1 MNDEYLKKLYAYIGS
16 QDSEYH
22 SRTTY
27 DDFKSKMGSEDY
39 SNKVHGY
46 IKGIDSEFRSLEDFN
61 SMIKKKS
68 SNWGST
74 LGSGSSVSQKTERK
88 ATKEIAK
95 TKDLRNVADKGS
107 EIFTGYPGKE
117 KNQYEFSNGNWY
129 ELNPEVEKTIKKSK
143 ESYVPVGGLPMGGGM
158 FVNPSGE
165 GQDFATPG
173 TSKNSLDAIKN
184 VPKKRIIKD
193 DARIKALNKQFG
205 KNASLD
211 ADYETFGD
219 YDNSPEKKDNKYRI
233 KNNSWE
239 RLVPGATEWSLISN
253 EGSISALNRRYGKN
267 IDAKKTIVVKPKEI
281 DPFLK
286 VNSNFLAQSEE
297 SAQQMLEKNFKGM
310 GFTFEQIGAGDYIK
324 VTPNNGVPSQTFS
337 FNNVGNS
344 TRGAFSSPTGMDIGN
359 SNSKELEKNAD
370 QSVKLQSY
378 LRLNASAENE
388 DDLSAVNRIKN
399 NTSSKK
405 ESNLDI
411 KSAIENNKYYE
422 SEDYKNA
429 FKELTFQQKR
439 EEIKRRR
446 SENANLSSTAGT
458 GLAGKLATAIFGE
471 DEKYYENANTLKKF
485 ENKLNNSE
493 EYKLFLSEQ
502 KKYDAQKGEKYDKL
516 YDEYIIATRSGDK
529 EAIKTAKAK
538 IEGGYSKDLIGDN
551 LNHMTGTQYDL
562 QRDIN
567 NFNKRKEKLQLDAKN
582 GNLTQEQYNDA
593 VESLSSEA
601 QRLDVAAKNVAATQ
615 KRMNA
620 LAGVYVAEK
629 AKSGGFFG
637 NFTNAFV
644 VAMDEVREPLSYI
657 VPALGKDL
665 SGEEEK
671 KIATEA
677 QIITPQQRQ
686 YYKDKG
692 YNEQEIKNIF
702 LNNAQKNAIAANKR
716 AIIET
721 FGSDLTTE
729 ESKQNLGFVGQSL
742 VGVAASLPSML
753 TRAIPIVGQIA
764 AFGSMANMSY
774 NAINEEMLND
784 TDFETTSEADRALVA
799 VPYAVVMGALENIG
813 LKNMT
818 AGKSAIL
825 GKYVLG
831 QFAKIVPK
839 KLGKEA
845 VENIVNKEVKS
856 LVGKGVLKVV
866 SGGFAEAETGAL
878 QTLVAD
884 IGIKKAYNSIRAA
897 YTGEDLKEL
906 TGGEAFGTPKSFSEG
921 LMAVGEGALAEAIG
935 GFAMSTVM
943 VGAQGLING
952 KISLYNEEDLK
963 FFKDFSSDQEF
974 KKLIVSNLKTQ
985 MLNGTMTKGEAQ
997 SALND
1002 INLVDGVFNSIDENI
1017 SDEAKLIAFNLINE
1031 RNRLKKEVVGKDP
1044 ALSKEK
1050 NDRIKDI
1057 NDKLGTLPL
1066 QVLVDNNI
1074 ERATKLENA
1083 LKQKGA
1089 VIIDGEKINRKAAQ
1103 TELNKINQKVEDA
1116 EKKQEEDAIKATI
1129 PEEISSLK
1137 DDEPFTKRVETLEEI
1152 PEEFRDRAQLLPLTE
1167 VETRKN
1173 IFGLPIG
1180 KKGSKLVGGG
1190 YTYTLTG
1197 KEAKDYAIQEQAA
1210 GEVPVQPT
1218 TAVGEEVVQGEPT
1231 AESQVLTEE
1240 GKAEEVRSSIE
1251 TEKNSIEDNLQS
1263 LQKNLEDATSKED
1276 RSYYETEINL
1286 KEQELELFN
1295 SNPIEYVKSKLEYF
1309 SEKDENGEL
1318 ITPYS
1323 YNKYKDLYDA
1333 LTTEAT
1339 TEVKAEEVVLTEKQR
1354 IEAEI
1359 AKKKKGKTPKYA
1371 RNVAALITPATTRNF
1386 DSTTKRMQKLS
1397 LKYDALVK
1405 KMEKSKVVT
1414 NEDEKE
1420 LKKLENQ
1427 ILGQVKKEITEG
1439 ISKIKGVEVLFRD
1452 NYSGAWGGVAE
1463 PSMNMSLKITE
1474 DADTEAI
1481 SRLLQE
1487 FGEKYS
1493 QDAIIIETT
1502 SEFSDDIINEKIK
1515 PKFSYSDNRGFL
1527 HYPQIF
1533 YKFASTPTAKQLADL
1548 GKLLK
1553 ENGIN
1558 DYSFNNNELKVSI
1571 ISFEGNQTETQLK
1584 QDYEKR
1590 HEKIKQSVIN
1600 ALGLTEDGDVVSTEV
1615 RYRKSRYVGSK
1626 NDGDTST
1633 EERPYDRSDI
1643 FKEVKEDV
1651 IKAQE
1656 EGLELGSI
1664 RDKQI
1669 ALQEKGRDLNSAE
1682 KRRLAKLTSTVQPIV
1697 QETFETK
1704 EKDFEEAKKEVESIA
1719 DKAIR
1724 RLKGFVSKFAIKRPT
1739 RASVKT
1745 LRWYSADT
1753 EKLGDGARVNII
1765 VPTNEEANL
1774 VFKNIDEGNK
1784 KDSQLRRINE
1794 ATELGYPK
1802 RLIEIRAKNGVIS
1815 EIQVMTPEGYLAK
1828 DGYKF
1833 FPPEQQEEAK
1843 QKLEETQQKF
1853 GWAIPDGLGH
1863 YFYEIERDFNV
1874 DKSLREEAK
1883 RLSLKYYNAFL
1894 NNVKWD
1900 EQQFADEMSAFKDRV
1915 DSDKKIGWDAGN
1927 EGKSPKSLDA
1937 FLNKEKAAPVV
1948 KAGATKARG
1957 KQTTTAKKEAP
1968 TKFSWKNI
1976 KEEKSDVIIFMK
1988 QLQVTKLNELQK
2000 IEEPS
2005 DEEII
2010 KINELKA
2017 KIKSA
2022 NTVLNARERQAIPET
2037 IIVEKPKPKSEPID
2051 KGTRVRGSGTTEFSI
2066 VIDEKK
2072 GTARVQLKKVGTF
2085 TPKRA
2090 TPEANL
2096 IIQTDDKRGRFVE
2109 TKNKTKVYIDD
2120 VITPAKVET
2129 TKAKVTTKSTV
2140 KAAPVKKKVKVEA
2153 EPVKEETEAE
2163 KISRGAEMLKNMS
2176 EDERDIF
2183 LEDWID
2189 GNIPRES
2196 LPGGNMARN
2205 LYEAKKLVPK
2215 PTSKPKRTTIDNAF
2229 SLSMDQGFVIN
2240 IDGVVYGLNK
2250 YEDPDA
2256 TSEATD
2262 NYGDPKQYV
2271 WAYTDMSKGDEVIET
2286 WYSDIDELI
2295 NEIKSLKEEA
2305 PAPAKEST
2313 TGEDTI
2319 FNNIEVIQKEI
2330 DDINKDIET
2339 AKENARKEILPI
2351 REQIKVLKQA
2361 IGKEG
2366 TIMDLEADIEDAEL
2380 ILKEELYGKE
2390 NDTYKGLVSDLNK
2403 KAQEL
2408 QEEFNKL
2415 GSLKISSAENK
2426 TRLSE
2431 YIDDAIAKLNSLNK
2445 FTYAGIGVGTSIAT
2459 MKLILKG
2466 INALVKAAESISL
2479 DEAIARMYTKHKK
2492 RHPKVK
2498 REQFIKEI
2506 NDFLDSTFVKQKTNK
2521 QDLQDTQ
2528 DRLAEFKEAVKLAI
2542 SLDRKESEK
2551 LRIEAERVVRKMLTG
2566 KVDTLDSIQMK
2577 SIMLRLAKFNVLSQ
2591 RQYDKFIDYV
2601 DKIIGIAGYDAKVDK
2616 ANINRKNAKKNLP
2629 KLGDISSDLLDPLS
2643 RLLSINAKLIPSDVF
2658 ESYSEIVEML
2668 SQRDAVLKLNK
2679 RDDLNK
2685 SIDKI
2690 IESIESNEQR
2700 VSDLKEL
2707 YDNFEDKVVE
2717 DKVVNYA
2724 ETLDEM
2730 LKVGIINQSEHKLMK
2745 TFKSKIQGPKV
2756 KAKMTEQE
2764 IADEKVELINEINN
2778 TTITLDEI
2786 VGDEFRLERDLI
2798 KRLQELLKNKKTLES
2813 LNNKDLKDL
2822 LRVIDNIN
2830 NGFVSNA
2837 TQEMVEKLNFI
2848 EKSIL
2853 LESSIPE
2860 NFKNIAKKINQ
2871 TLAKRVSKRINV
2883 APLFNID
2890 QQLGDFKTKN
2900 IFNSVFNE
2908 SAKAQQGYQSAITLI
2923 QDELDK
2929 IERGIATSFE
2939 NEPNKIILSQFKMMV
2954 YMMQLEYD
2962 SNPTKQEGSK
2972 KQVHQAMKTLDETIK
2987 FAKKNSEKSGYND
3000 LDIAQMESIKKE
3012 FEKNNEID
3020 IDKLY
3025 NSFNEAEKNG
3035 LKKLEEINNRMT
3047 KFATYTATVINGK
3060 KIVPLKN
3067 YISYTVINESDI
3079 LSASETTDQINNINA
3094 NMDPGTVSKNLE
3106 ERDGKAHPVYLNP
3119 FYATNS
3125 SSRSVLLNYHM
3136 TEPVRTARKTLR
3148 NAKTLLE
3155 EKEKNTLKKEMTLD
3169 EKKIFEANI
3178 KDQYDILNAIT
3189 GAYNTATKDLL
3200 ESNFTQSTKWLEFLK
3215 RQGYRS
3221 MLASGTRAAAELS
3234 SNIAFVLLNNPR
3246 DMRRGVSKEIKE
3258 IEGVDRKSIMTN
3270 LKSNV
3275 TSRVQPTSLINSPF
3289 VELTANA
3296 NRSSKSKNTKTEI
3309 RNGVRQAWDE
3319 TGKQYVDVV
3328 AGVADYLISK
3338 PDQVIMRRLWFG
3350 SFSRT
3355 FEKEVGIKPDFDKII
3370 KNDEEYMDKYKDA
3383 LEKATTMADKQVIS
3397 AGSSMNSYMGILQNV
3412 VRQDDKGGVIFVKEF
3427 NRFMNKFTVQE
3438 YYTAREGVRA
3448 LVGNGT
3454 ISREEG
3460 IQVLA
3465 AVTLR
3470 MTIYSVFTRLFS
3482 EGLSVVAR
3490 SLGFGGDDDD
3500 DDKTTKQKISQ
3511 GILSSITTLVFG
3523 RYFGNFIRVAENAL
3537 IELANKEYGEA
3548 IGLRDG
3554 EYDPYKDAIQF
3565 NQLQEGKVDKLTDFV
3580 KVVAGPLSPVIGTA
3594 ELAYKLATSSK
3605 PEGERAK
3612 LTRAKEL
3619 YRRLPLEIG
3628 GLAGVVPF
3636 YKDFRKIVMEGV
3648 YKELKKET
3656 KETAVKKEAEAKVD
3670 AEEIVQKTSILKE
3683 MMDSG
3688 RYTKEG
3694 IKKELRKIKDPE
3706 YRKAERK
3713 IEEDMVKAILDQQ
3726 TIKYSNKEDFEK
3738 REKEKA
3744 KIAFKMY
3751 HKRREESLKILN
3763 ELKNRMKA
3771 LEYDEEY
3778 IVKDSFGS
3786 GDNFGSDGFGGSDKF
3801 GSDSF
3806 GDDNFGSDDD

>member
-39 SNKVHGY
+39 SNKVHSY

-74 LGSGSSVSQKTERK
+74 LGSGSSASQKTERK

-158 FVNPSGE
+158 FINPSGE

-184 VPKKRIIKD
+184 VPKKRVIKD
-193 DARIKALNKQFG
+193 AERIKALNKQFG

-211 ADYETFGD
+211 VDYETFGD

-297 SAQQMLEKNFKGM
+297 SAQEMLEKNFKGM

-344 TRGAFSSPTGMDIGN
+344 TRGAFSSPTGMGIGN
-359 SNSKELEKNAD
+359 SNSKELEKNID
-370 QSVKLQSY
+370 QAVKLQSY

-405 ESNLDI
+405 EFNLDI
-411 KSAIENNKYYE
+411 KSAIENNKYYD

-446 SENANLSSTAGT
+446 SENANLSTTAGT

-471 DEKYYENANTLKKF
+471 DERYYENANTLKKF

-799 VPYAVVMGALENIG
+799 VPYAVVMGYLENVG

-831 QFAKIVPK
+831 QLAKAVPK
-839 KLGKEA
+839 KLGREA

-906 TGGEAFGTPKSFSEG
+906 TGGEAFGTPKTFMEG
-921 LMAVGEGALAEAIG
+921 LAAVGEGAAAEAIG

-1031 RNRLKKEVVGKDP
+1031 RNRLEKEVVGKDP

-1066 QVLVDNNI
+1066 QVLYDNNI

-1103 TELNKINQKVEDA
+1103 TELNKLNQKVEDA
-1116 EKKQEEDAIKATI
+1116 VQKQT
-1129 PEEISSLK
+1129 
-1137 DDEPFTKRVETLEEI
+1137 
-1152 PEEFRDRAQLLPLTE
+1152 
-1167 VETRKN
+1167 
-1173 IFGLPIG
+1173 
-1180 KKGSKLVGGG
+1180 
-1190 YTYTLTG
+1190 
-1197 KEAKDYAIQEQAA
+1197 A
-1210 GEVPVQPT
+1210 GQVPVQPT

-1231 AESQVLTEE
+1231 TEPQVLTEE
-1240 GKAEEVRSSIE
+1240 GKAEEVDALKDVES
-1251 TEKNSIEDNLQS
+1251 TTKA
-1263 LQKNLEDATSKED
+1263 LEDKSSNTTISKV
-1276 RSYYETEINL
+1276 NL
-1286 KEQELELFN
+1286 KEGSKAEKKTLGEGIKQIWENGKEVGAILLETIDGVKNVVSSVFVNENKRKEGIAKKAYLVSAIENGDIKSGEFREDMSKNSFVSNEARLLWESLNKQFN
-1295 SNPIEYVKSKLEYF
+1295 LKKISIEKGKFRYSLTREAISEAYHKAKTDGSNPELVKAVE
-1309 SEKDENGEL
+1309 EL
-1318 ITPYS
+1318 LMP
-1323 YNKYKDLYDA
+1323 
-1333 LTTEAT
+1333 TTEG
-1339 TEVKAEEVVLTEKQR
+1339 KAEEVVLTEKQR

-1405 KMEKSKVVT
+1405 KMEQSKVVT

-1719 DKAIR
+1719 DRAIR

-1765 VPTNEEANL
+1765 VPTDEEANL

-2010 KINELKA
+2010 KINELKT

-2037 IIVEKPKPKSEPID
+2037 VIVEKPKAKAEPIE
-2051 KGTRVRGSGTTEFSI
+2051 KGIRVRSVNNGGTIGEHS
-2066 VIDEKK
+2066 VEVSKD
-2072 GTARVQLKKVGTF
+2072 GVTAKVKLKKIGDII
-2085 TPKRA
+2085 PKQA
-2090 TPEANL
+2090 TTEANL
-2096 IIQTDDKRGRFVE
+2096 IIQTDENKKRFVE

-2129 TKAKVTTKSTV
+2129 IKAKVTTKSTV
-2140 KAAPVKKKVKVEA
+2140 KAAPVKEEKVKA

-2330 DDINKDIET
+2330 DDINEDIET
-2339 AKENARKEILPI
+2339 AKEKARKEILPI

-2426 TRLSE
+2426 NRLSK

-2445 FTYAGIGVGTSIAT
+2445 FTYAGIGVGTSLAT

-2498 REQFIKEI
+2498 RAQFIKEI
-2506 NDFLDSTFVKQKTNK
+2506 NYFLDTTFVKQKTNK
-2521 QDLQDTQ
+2521 QDIQEARDKFVEI
-2528 DRLAEFKEAVKLAI
+2528 REAVRKAKIAVKTESKTLRDNAFDAI
-2542 SLDRKESEK
+2542 RT
-2551 LRIEAERVVRKMLTG
+2551 MLKG
-2566 KVDTLDSIQMK
+2566 KVKDLSAVQMK
-2577 SIMLRLAKFNVLSQ
+2577 SIMLRLARFNVFSQ
-2591 RQYDKFIDYV
+2591 TQYDKFIDYV
-2601 DKIIGIAGYDAKVDK
+2601 DKVIGIADYDKKVND
-2616 ANINRKNAKKNLP
+2616 ANENRKTAKKNLP

-2658 ESYSEIVEML
+2658 ESYYEIVDML
-2668 SQRDAVLKLNK
+2668 SKRDAILELNK

-2685 SIDKI
+2685 SIDEI

-2764 IADEKVELINEINN
+2764 IADEKAELIDEINN

-2786 VGDEFRLERDLI
+2786 VGDEFRLERDLV

-2987 FAKKNSEKSGYND
+2987 FAKRNSEKSGYND

-3012 FEKNNEID
+3012 FEKDGQID

-3106 ERDGKAHPVYLNP
+3106 ERDGKVHPVYLNP

-3155 EKEKNTLKKEMTLD
+3155 EKKGTTT
-3169 EKKIFEANI
+3169 
-3178 KDQYDILNAIT
+3178 DQYDILNAIT

-3215 RQGYRS
+3215 RQGYRA

-3246 DMRRGVSKEIKE
+3246 DMKRGVSKEIKE

-3296 NRSSKSKNTKTEI
+3296 NRSSKSKNTKIEI
-3309 RNGVRQAWDE
+3309 RNGIRQAWDE

-3370 KNDEEYMDKYKDA
+3370 KNDEEYMDKYKNA

-3412 VRQDDKGGVIFVKEF
+3412 VRQDDKGVIIAIKEF

-3537 IELANKEYGEA
+3537 IELANEAYGEA

-3554 EYDPYKDAIQF
+3554 EYDPYRDAIQF
-3565 NQLQEGKVDKLTDFV
+3565 NQLQKGKIDEPTDLV
-3580 KVVAGPLSPVIGTA
+3580 KVIAGPYAPLIGVGELSG
-3594 ELAYKLATSSK
+3594 KLIFGPE

-3628 GLAGVVPF
+3628 GQLGIVPF

-3656 KETAVKKEAEAKVD
+3656 KETAVKKEAEAKAD

-3694 IKKELRKIKDPE
+3694 IRKELRKIKDPE

-3778 IVKDSFGS
+3778 IFKDSFGS

-3806 GDDNFGSDDD
+3806 GDDDFGDDD

>member
-1 MNDEYLKKLYAYIGS
+1 
-16 QDSEYH
+16 
-22 SRTTY
+22 
-27 DDFKSKMGSEDY
+27 
-39 SNKVHGY
+39 
-46 IKGIDSEFRSLEDFN
+46 
-61 SMIKKKS
+61 
-68 SNWGST
+68 
-74 LGSGSSVSQKTERK
+74 
-88 ATKEIAK
+88 
-95 TKDLRNVADKGS
+95 
-107 EIFTGYPGKE
+107 
-117 KNQYEFSNGNWY
+117 
-129 ELNPEVEKTIKKSK
+129 
-143 ESYVPVGGLPMGGGM
+143 
-158 FVNPSGE
+158 
-165 GQDFATPG
+165 
-173 TSKNSLDAIKN
+173 
-184 VPKKRIIKD
+184 
-193 DARIKALNKQFG
+193 
-205 KNASLD
+205 
-211 ADYETFGD
+211 
-219 YDNSPEKKDNKYRI
+219 
-233 KNNSWE
+233 
-239 RLVPGATEWSLISN
+239 
-253 EGSISALNRRYGKN
+253 
-267 IDAKKTIVVKPKEI
+267 
-281 DPFLK
+281 
-286 VNSNFLAQSEE
+286 
-297 SAQQMLEKNFKGM
+297 
-310 GFTFEQIGAGDYIK
+310 
-324 VTPNNGVPSQTFS
+324 
-337 FNNVGNS
+337 
-344 TRGAFSSPTGMDIGN
+344 
-359 SNSKELEKNAD
+359 
-370 QSVKLQSY
+370 
-378 LRLNASAENE
+378 
-388 DDLSAVNRIKN
+388 
-399 NTSSKK
+399 
-405 ESNLDI
+405 
-411 KSAIENNKYYE
+411 
-422 SEDYKNA
+422 
-429 FKELTFQQKR
+429 
-439 EEIKRRR
+439 
-446 SENANLSSTAGT
+446 
-458 GLAGKLATAIFGE
+458 
-471 DEKYYENANTLKKF
+471 
-485 ENKLNNSE
+485 
-493 EYKLFLSEQ
+493 
-502 KKYDAQKGEKYDKL
+502 
-516 YDEYIIATRSGDK
+516 
-529 EAIKTAKAK
+529 
-538 IEGGYSKDLIGDN
+538 
-551 LNHMTGTQYDL
+551 
-562 QRDIN
+562 
-567 NFNKRKEKLQLDAKN
+567 
-582 GNLTQEQYNDA
+582 
-593 VESLSSEA
+593 
-601 QRLDVAAKNVAATQ
+601 
-615 KRMNA
+615 
-620 LAGVYVAEK
+620 
-629 AKSGGFFG
+629 
-637 NFTNAFV
+637 
-644 VAMDEVREPLSYI
+644 
-657 VPALGKDL
+657 
-665 SGEEEK
+665 
-671 KIATEA
+671 
-677 QIITPQQRQ
+677 
-686 YYKDKG
+686 
-692 YNEQEIKNIF
+692 
-702 LNNAQKNAIAANKR
+702 
-716 AIIET
+716 
-721 FGSDLTTE
+721 
-729 ESKQNLGFVGQSL
+729 
-742 VGVAASLPSML
+742 
-753 TRAIPIVGQIA
+753 
-764 AFGSMANMSY
+764 
-774 NAINEEMLND
+774 
-784 TDFETTSEADRALVA
+784 
-799 VPYAVVMGALENIG
+799 
-813 LKNMT
+813 
-818 AGKSAIL
+818 
-825 GKYVLG
+825 
-831 QFAKIVPK
+831 
-839 KLGKEA
+839 
-845 VENIVNKEVKS
+845 
-856 LVGKGVLKVV
+856 
-866 SGGFAEAETGAL
+866 
-878 QTLVAD
+878 
-884 IGIKKAYNSIRAA
+884 
-897 YTGEDLKEL
+897 
-906 TGGEAFGTPKSFSEG
+906 
-921 LMAVGEGALAEAIG
+921 
-935 GFAMSTVM
+935 
-943 VGAQGLING
+943 
-952 KISLYNEEDLK
+952 
-963 FFKDFSSDQEF
+963 
-974 KKLIVSNLKTQ
+974 
-985 MLNGTMTKGEAQ
+985 
-997 SALND
+997 
-1002 INLVDGVFNSIDENI
+1002 
-1017 SDEAKLIAFNLINE
+1017 
-1031 RNRLKKEVVGKDP
+1031 
-1044 ALSKEK
+1044 
-1050 NDRIKDI
+1050 
-1057 NDKLGTLPL
+1057 
-1066 QVLVDNNI
+1066 
-1074 ERATKLENA
+1074 
-1083 LKQKGA
+1083 
-1089 VIIDGEKINRKAAQ
+1089 
-1103 TELNKINQKVEDA
+1103 
-1116 EKKQEEDAIKATI
+1116 
-1129 PEEISSLK
+1129 
-1137 DDEPFTKRVETLEEI
+1137 
-1152 PEEFRDRAQLLPLTE
+1152 
-1167 VETRKN
+1167 
-1173 IFGLPIG
+1173 
-1180 KKGSKLVGGG
+1180 
-1190 YTYTLTG
+1190 
-1197 KEAKDYAIQEQAA
+1197 
-1210 GEVPVQPT
+1210 
-1218 TAVGEEVVQGEPT
+1218 
-1231 AESQVLTEE
+1231 
-1240 GKAEEVRSSIE
+1240 
-1251 TEKNSIEDNLQS
+1251 
-1263 LQKNLEDATSKED
+1263 
-1276 RSYYETEINL
+1276 
-1286 KEQELELFN
+1286 
-1295 SNPIEYVKSKLEYF
+1295 
-1309 SEKDENGEL
+1309 
-1318 ITPYS
+1318 
-1323 YNKYKDLYDA
+1323 
-1333 LTTEAT
+1333 
-1339 TEVKAEEVVLTEKQR
+1339 
-1354 IEAEI
+1354 
-1359 AKKKKGKTPKYA
+1359 
-1371 RNVAALITPATTRNF
+1371 
-1386 DSTTKRMQKLS
+1386 
-1397 LKYDALVK
+1397 
-1405 KMEKSKVVT
+1405 
-1414 NEDEKE
+1414 
-1420 LKKLENQ
+1420 
-1427 ILGQVKKEITEG
+1427 
-1439 ISKIKGVEVLFRD
+1439 
-1452 NYSGAWGGVAE
+1452 
-1463 PSMNMSLKITE
+1463 
-1474 DADTEAI
+1474 
-1481 SRLLQE
+1481 
-1487 FGEKYS
+1487 
-1493 QDAIIIETT
+1493 
-1502 SEFSDDIINEKIK
+1502 
-1515 PKFSYSDNRGFL
+1515 
-1527 HYPQIF
+1527 
-1533 YKFASTPTAKQLADL
+1533 
-1548 GKLLK
+1548 
-1553 ENGIN
+1553 
-1558 DYSFNNNELKVSI
+1558 
-1571 ISFEGNQTETQLK
+1571 
-1584 QDYEKR
+1584 
-1590 HEKIKQSVIN
+1590 
-1600 ALGLTEDGDVVSTEV
+1600 
-1615 RYRKSRYVGSK
+1615 
-1626 NDGDTST
+1626 
-1633 EERPYDRSDI
+1633 
-1643 FKEVKEDV
+1643 
-1651 IKAQE
+1651 
-1656 EGLELGSI
+1656 
-1664 RDKQI
+1664 
-1669 ALQEKGRDLNSAE
+1669 
-1682 KRRLAKLTSTVQPIV
+1682 
-1697 QETFETK
+1697 
-1704 EKDFEEAKKEVESIA
+1704 
-1719 DKAIR
+1719 
-1724 RLKGFVSKFAIKRPT
+1724 
-1739 RASVKT
+1739 
-1745 LRWYSADT
+1745 
-1753 EKLGDGARVNII
+1753 
-1765 VPTNEEANL
+1765 
-1774 VFKNIDEGNK
+1774 
-1784 KDSQLRRINE
+1784 
-1794 ATELGYPK
+1794 
-1802 RLIEIRAKNGVIS
+1802 
-1815 EIQVMTPEGYLAK
+1815 
-1828 DGYKF
+1828 
-1833 FPPEQQEEAK
+1833 
-1843 QKLEETQQKF
+1843 
-1853 GWAIPDGLGH
+1853 
-1863 YFYEIERDFNV
+1863 
-1874 DKSLREEAK
+1874 
-1883 RLSLKYYNAFL
+1883 
-1894 NNVKWD
+1894 
-1900 EQQFADEMSAFKDRV
+1900 
-1915 DSDKKIGWDAGN
+1915 
-1927 EGKSPKSLDA
+1927 
-1937 FLNKEKAAPVV
+1937 
-1948 KAGATKARG
+1948 
-1957 KQTTTAKKEAP
+1957 
-1968 TKFSWKNI
+1968 
-1976 KEEKSDVIIFMK
+1976 
-1988 QLQVTKLNELQK
+1988 
-2000 IEEPS
+2000 
-2005 DEEII
+2005 
-2010 KINELKA
+2010 
-2017 KIKSA
+2017 
-2022 NTVLNARERQAIPET
+2022 
-2037 IIVEKPKPKSEPID
+2037 
-2051 KGTRVRGSGTTEFSI
+2051 
-2066 VIDEKK
+2066 
-2072 GTARVQLKKVGTF
+2072 
-2085 TPKRA
+2085 
-2090 TPEANL
+2090 
-2096 IIQTDDKRGRFVE
+2096 
-2109 TKNKTKVYIDD
+2109 
-2120 VITPAKVET
+2120 
-2129 TKAKVTTKSTV
+2129 
-2140 KAAPVKKKVKVEA
+2140 
-2153 EPVKEETEAE
+2153 
-2163 KISRGAEMLKNMS
+2163 MLKNMS

-2305 PAPAKEST
+2305 PAPSPAKEST

-2319 FNNIEVIQKEI
+2319 FNNIEVIQEEI

-2351 REQIKVLKQA
+2351 REQIEVLKQT
-2361 IGKEG
+2361 IGKGSE
-2366 TIMDLEADIEDAEL
+2366 IIDLEADIKEFED

-2408 QEEFNKL
+2408 QDEFNKL

-2426 TRLSE
+2426 KRLSE

-2445 FTYAGIGVGTSIAT
+2445 FTYAGIGVGTSLAT

-2506 NDFLDSTFVKQKTNK
+2506 NYFLDTTFVKQKTNK

-2528 DRLAEFKEAVKLAI
+2528 DRLAQFKEAVKLAI
-2542 SLDRKESEK
+2542 SLDRKKSEK

-2566 KVDTLDSIQMK
+2566 KVDTLDSTQMK

-2616 ANINRKNAKKNLP
+2616 ANTNRKNAKKNLP

-2764 IADEKVELINEINN
+2764 IADEKAELIDEINN

-2786 VGDEFRLERDLI
+2786 VGDEFRLERDLV

-2962 SNPTKQEGSK
+2962 SNPNNN
-2972 KQVHQAMKTLDETIK
+2972 QVHQAMKTLDETIK
-2987 FAKKNSEKSGYND
+2987 FAKRNSEKSGYND

-3012 FEKNNEID
+3012 FEKNGEID

-3106 ERDGKAHPVYLNP
+3106 ERDGKVHPVYLNP

-3215 RQGYRS
+3215 RQGYRA

-3234 SNIAFVLLNNPR
+3234 SNIIFVLANNPR
-3246 DMRRGVSKEIKE
+3246 DMIRGVSKEIKE
-3258 IEGVDRKSIMTN
+3258 IEGVDRKSTMTN
-3270 LKSNV
+3270 LNSTV
-3275 TSRVQPTSLINSPF
+3275 ISRLYPQSSINSPF
-3289 VELTANA
+3289 VELTTNA

-3319 TGKQYVDVV
+3319 TGKKYVDVV

-3350 SFSRT
+3350 SFSRA

-3397 AGSSMNSYMGILQNV
+3397 AGSSTNAYMGILQNV
-3412 VRQDDKGGVIFVKEF
+3412 VRQDDKGRVAFFKEF

-3537 IELANKEYGEA
+3537 IELANEAYGEA

-3656 KETAVKKEAEAKVD
+3656 KETAVKKEADAKAD

-3694 IKKELRKIKDPE
+3694 IRKELRKIKDPE

-3786 GDNFGSDGFGGSDKF
+3786 GDDFGSDGFGGSDKF

-3806 GDDNFGSDDD
+3806 GDDDFGSDDD

>member
-1 MNDEYLKKLYAYIGS
+1 MNEEAIQDAYKM
-16 QDSEYH
+16 
-22 SRTTY
+22 
-27 DDFKSKMGSEDY
+27 FKSGGYSGSIDDY
-39 SNKVHGY
+39 KQLISTNGNALKDSYEIFKGGGY
-46 IKGIDSEFRSLEDFN
+46 NQDIDSFKTL
-61 SMIKKKS
+61 MGLKKKS
-68 SNWGST
+68 DWGST
-74 LGSGSSVSQKTERK
+74 LGDGSSVSQKNERK

-117 KNQYEFSNGNWY
+117 KNQYEFSNGSWY

-184 VPKKRIIKD
+184 VPKKRIIED

-239 RLVPGATEWSLISN
+239 RLVPGATGWSSIEN

-267 IDAKKTIVVKPKEI
+267 IEAKKTIVVKPKEI

-286 VNSNFLAQSEE
+286 VNTNFLAQSEE
-297 SAQQMLEKNFKGM
+297 SAQEMLEKNFKGM
-310 GFTFEQIGAGDYIK
+310 GFTFEQVGAGDYIK

-344 TRGAFSSPTGMDIGN
+344 TRGAFSSPTGMGIGN

-378 LRLNASAENE
+378 LRLNASAEKE

-493 EYKLFLSEQ
+493 EYKVFLSEQ

-516 YDEYIIATRSGDK
+516 YDEYIIATRSGNK

-582 GNLTQEQYNDA
+582 GNLTEEQYNDA

-601 QRLDVAAKNVAATQ
+601 QRLDIAAKNVAATQ
-615 KRMNA
+615 KKMNV
-620 LAGVYVAEK
+620 LAGIYATEK

-637 NFTNAFV
+637 NAVNGLFV
-644 VAMDEVREPLSYI
+644 QMDAVRNPLSTYF
-657 VPALGKDL
+657 PLLGKDL
-665 SGEEEK
+665 SGEEER

-692 YNEQEIKNIF
+692 YSEQEIKNVF
-702 LNNAQKNAIAANKR
+702 LNNAKKKSIAANKR

-721 FGSDLTTE
+721 FGSDLTTKESRQNLSFVE
-729 ESKQNLGFVGQSL
+729 ESLIG
-742 VGVAASLPSML
+742 AIESLPSIATSL
-753 TRAIPIVGQIA
+753 IPFVGPLA
-764 AFGSMANMSY
+764 AFHSMASMSY
-774 NAINEEMLND
+774 DAINEEMFND
-784 TDFETTSEADRALVA
+784 TDFETTSEADRAFVA
-799 VPYAVVMGALENIG
+799 LPYAVVMGALENIG

-831 QFAKIVPK
+831 QFAKIIPK
-839 KLGKEA
+839 KLGREA

-866 SGGFAEAETGAL
+866 SGGFAEAETGAI

-906 TGGEAFGTPKSFSEG
+906 TGGEAFGTPQSFSEG

-935 GFAMSTVM
+935 GVAMSTVL
-943 VGAQGLING
+943 VGSQGLING
-952 KISLYNEEDLK
+952 EISLYNEEDLK

-1002 INLVDGVFNSIDENI
+1002 INLVEGVFNSIDENI

-1031 RNRLKKEVVGKDP
+1031 RNRLEKEKQGKDP

-1057 NDKLGTLPL
+1057 NDKLETLPL
-1066 QVLVDNNI
+1066 QILVVNNI

-1089 VIIDGEKINRKAAQ
+1089 VIIDGETINRKAAQ

-1116 EKKQEEDAIKATI
+1116 VQK
-1129 PEEISSLK
+1129 
-1137 DDEPFTKRVETLEEI
+1137 
-1152 PEEFRDRAQLLPLTE
+1152 
-1167 VETRKN
+1167 
-1173 IFGLPIG
+1173 
-1180 KKGSKLVGGG
+1180 
-1190 YTYTLTG
+1190 
-1197 KEAKDYAIQEQAA
+1197 QAA
-1210 GEVPVQPT
+1210 GQVPVQPT

-1231 AESQVLTEE
+1231 TEPQVLTEE
-1240 GKAEEVRSSIE
+1240 GKAEEINPLKDVESTVKALE
-1251 TEKNSIEDNLQS
+1251 
-1263 LQKNLEDATSKED
+1263 LEDKSDNELQGLYESLSASKNED
-1276 RSYYETEINL
+1276 VRVLSNMVENVQEKKERFSILNSPLNKISDVIDNIFNKTEYFLEKKEAREAKQIAKKYSGNVSPQDAKKDFKDAFFGRPESWVADAL
-1286 KEQELELFN
+1286 KMRESVRVYTENGGTFKDLLSSVQKEFESDGFTEQEAADVIKNKIEALTKKDFRQQQLSEAYHKAKADG
-1295 SNPIEYVKSKLEYF
+1295 SNPELVKAVE
-1309 SEKDENGEL
+1309 EL
-1318 ITPYS
+1318 LIP
-1323 YNKYKDLYDA
+1323 
-1333 LTTEAT
+1333 TTEGK
-1339 TEVKAEEVVLTEKQR
+1339 VEEVVLTEKQR

-1359 AKKKKGKTPKYA
+1359 AKKEAKAKGKTPKYA

-1405 KMEKSKVVT
+1405 KMEESKVVT

-1427 ILGQVKKEITEG
+1427 ILGQVKREIIEG

-1515 PKFSYSDNRGFL
+1515 PKFSYADNRGFL

-1615 RYRKSRYVGSK
+1615 RYRKSRYVGSE

-1719 DKAIR
+1719 DRAIR

-1765 VPTNEEANL
+1765 VPTDEEANL

-1948 KAGATKARG
+1948 KKESYETKSVIVKAVGNARG
-1957 KQTTTAKKEAP
+1957 EVGEYSVSISKDGKTAK
-1968 TKFSWKNI
+1968 
-1976 KEEKSDVIIFMK
+1976 
-1988 QLQVTKLNELQK
+1988 
-2000 IEEPS
+2000 
-2005 DEEII
+2005 
-2010 KINELKA
+2010 
-2017 KIKSA
+2017 
-2022 NTVLNARERQAIPET
+2022 
-2037 IIVEKPKPKSEPID
+2037 
-2051 KGTRVRGSGTTEFSI
+2051 VR
-2066 VIDEKK
+2066 
-2072 GTARVQLKKVGTF
+2072 LKKMGSYE
-2085 TPKRA
+2085 A
-2090 TPEANL
+2090 TGGGKAEANL
-2096 IIQTDDKRGRFVE
+2096 EIKTDENKKRFV
-2109 TKNKTKVYIDD
+2109 TTTNKTKVYIDE

-2129 TKAKVTTKSTV
+2129 AKAKVTSKTKV
-2140 KAAPVKKKVKVEA
+2140 KAETVKKKVKVEA
-2153 EPVKEETEAE
+2153 
-2163 KISRGAEMLKNMS
+2163 
-2176 EDERDIF
+2176 
-2183 LEDWID
+2183 
-2189 GNIPRES
+2189 
-2196 LPGGNMARN
+2196 
-2205 LYEAKKLVPK
+2205 
-2215 PTSKPKRTTIDNAF
+2215 
-2229 SLSMDQGFVIN
+2229 
-2240 IDGVVYGLNK
+2240 
-2250 YEDPDA
+2250 
-2256 TSEATD
+2256 
-2262 NYGDPKQYV
+2262 
-2271 WAYTDMSKGDEVIET
+2271 
-2286 WYSDIDELI
+2286 
-2295 NEIKSLKEEA
+2295 
-2305 PAPAKEST
+2305 PAPEKEST

-2330 DDINKDIET
+2330 DGINQAIAKAKKD
-2339 AKENARKEILPI
+2339 AKDKIVPI
-2351 REQIKVLKQA
+2351 REQIEDLKEA

-2366 TIMDLEADIEDAEL
+2366 TIMDLEADIKEFED

-2403 KAQEL
+2403 KTQEL
-2408 QEEFNKL
+2408 QDEFNKL

-2426 TRLSE
+2426 KRLSE

-2445 FTYAGIGVGTSIAT
+2445 FTYAGIGVGTSLAT

-2479 DEAIARMYTKHKK
+2479 DEAIARMYTKYKV

-2506 NDFLDSTFVKQKTNK
+2506 NYFLDTTFVKQKTNK

-2616 ANINRKNAKKNLP
+2616 ANTNRKNAKKNLP

-2679 RDDLNK
+2679 RDDLNE

-2830 NGFVSNA
+2830 NGFISNA

-2987 FAKKNSEKSGYND
+2987 FAKQNSEKSGYNE

-3155 EKEKNTLKKEMTLD
+3155 EKKGTTT
-3169 EKKIFEANI
+3169 
-3178 KDQYDILNAIT
+3178 DQYDILNAIT
-3189 GAYNTATKDLL
+3189 SAYNTATKDLL
-3200 ESNFTQSTKWLEFLK
+3200 ESNFTQSAKWLEFLK

-3309 RNGVRQAWDE
+3309 RNGIRQAWDE

-3412 VRQDDKGGVIFVKEF
+3412 VRQDDKGGVVFLKEF

-3460 IQVLA
+3460 IQILA

-3470 MTIYSVFTRLFS
+3470 MTIYSVFTKLFS
-3482 EGLSVVAR
+3482 EGLLVVAR

-3656 KETAVKKEAEAKVD
+3656 KETAVKKEAE
-3670 AEEIVQKTSILKE
+3670 EIKTALTDSQKISSLKE
-3683 MMDSG
+3683 MRSIG
-3688 RYTKEG
+3688 EYTKEEINNA
-3694 IKKELRKIKDPE
+3694 IKRIKDPE
-3706 YRKAERK
+3706 YRKTFNDK
-3713 IEEDMVKAILDQQ
+3713 EEAIKKKILD
-3726 TIKYSNKEDFEK
+3726 KYGYENLTDFKRNDEDNYEI
-3738 REKEKA
+3738 E
-3744 KIAFKMY
+3744 
-3751 HKRREESLKILN
+3751 
-3763 ELKNRMKA
+3763 
-3771 LEYDEEY
+3771 
-3778 IVKDSFGS
+3778 
-3786 GDNFGSDGFGGSDKF
+3786 
-3801 GSDSF
+3801 F
-3806 GDDNFGSDDD
+3806 GDDSPYRIERAESAKITLELKKRMDAIKDGEEYYSTEGAAIVAPKKKANKYNRFESRTKVNRYNRFESVKKVNKYNRFE